1 MITLYTKPHCPY
13 CDMAKQYLT
22 KHEIAFETI
31 DITENL
37 EAREFLISEG
47 HRTMPQIYHKG
58 KLLIEG
64 GGMALSRLQPT
75 YVRELIGDIKLD
87 VGDFKL

>member
-1 MITLYTKPHCPY
+1 
-13 CDMAKQYLT
+13 MAKQYLT
-22 KHEIAFETI
+22 KHEFEFETI
-31 DITENL
+31 DVTENT
-37 EAREFLISEG
+37 EAREFLINEG

-64 GGMALSRLQPT
+64 GGMGLTRLQPD